1 MHAPHHL
8 LILATAV
15 LAACGQP
22 GPTEVPRLQP
32 LTTIETRGADGPPD
46 AASGT
51 CWGRDET
58 PARLETA
65 TEDGII
71 QPAVR
76 APDGSVLVPAGT
88 RPITRQ
94 RIAKPRAEIWFETPC
109 PQDLTPDTLASL
121 QRALAARGLYDG
133 AVTGELDPATRAA
146 IRRYQRPFGL
156 DSDVLSLEAARRL
169 GLAAVAP

>member
-1 MHAPHHL
+1 MHAPQHL

-22 GPTEVPRLQP
+22 GPTDVPHLQP
-32 LTTIETRGADGPPD
+32 LATIDTRGAEGPPD
-46 AASGT
+46 AAPGT

-65 TEDGII
+65 TEDAVLR
-71 QPAVR
+71 PAVR
-76 APDGSVLVPAGT
+76 APDGSVLDSAST
-88 RPITRQ
+88 RPVNRQ
-94 RIAKPRAEIWFETPC
+94 RIVQPRREIWFETPC
-109 PQDLTPDTLASL
+109 PEDLTPDTLASL
-121 QRALAARGLYDG
+121 QRALAVRGLYDG

-146 IRRYQRPFGL
+146 IRRFQRQFSL
-156 DSDVLSLEAARRL
+156 DSAVLSLEAARRL